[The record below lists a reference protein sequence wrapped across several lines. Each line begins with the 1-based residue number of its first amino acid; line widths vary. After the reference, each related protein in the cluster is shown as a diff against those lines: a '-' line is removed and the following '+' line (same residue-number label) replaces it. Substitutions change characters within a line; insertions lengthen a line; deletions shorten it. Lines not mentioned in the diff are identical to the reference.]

1 MTKYQRT
8 IDLLRDE
15 TIQKRKHDF
24 LNIKK
29 KLNIDDTAG
38 DLQSKTES
46 LIEIQATYF
55 ELLEVKK
62 LLEDIKS
69 NEKQ

>member
-29 KLNIDDTAG
+29 KLNIDDTPS
-38 DLQSKTES
+38 DLENKTES